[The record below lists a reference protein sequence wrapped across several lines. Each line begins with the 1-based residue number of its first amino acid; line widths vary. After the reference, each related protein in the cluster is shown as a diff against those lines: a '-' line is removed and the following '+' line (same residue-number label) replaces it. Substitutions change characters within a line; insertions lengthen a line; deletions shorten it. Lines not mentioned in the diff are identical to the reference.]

1 MGGPGQQ
8 HAPAAAATATA
19 TAPQAG
25 PPGILG
31 APAGLSAPEA
41 HPEPIEPEDDFG
53 DPSPAGEG
61 GGVFVPSMSTEGA
74 AAGLL
79 QLPDELREDKPVK
92 GKGGGGSTQRKLLLG
107 FLLLVIAASAAV
119 AVAVFVFEWKPF

>member
-41 HPEPIEPEDDFG
+41 HPAPIEPAADFG

>member
-1 MGGPGQQ
+1 M
-8 HAPAAAATATA
+8 ATAA
-19 TAPQAG
+19 APQAG

-31 APAGLSAPEA
+31 APAGLSAPETQ
-41 HPEPIEPEDDFG
+41 PEPPTGPDEDFG
-53 DPSPAGEG
+53 DPGGGEG

-79 QLPDELREDKPVK
+79 QLPDELREDKPTK

-107 FLLLVIAASAAV
+107 FLVLVIAASAAV